1 MKNINNGF
9 TVLNTSLLA
18 SSYYLPICVTFSQ
31 HFIMKNFK
39 VGSKAVRLLYTHQ
52 LMYHELYYTWFINKC
67 VLQTR
72 TFNKPQ
78 KAVVFC
84 FSFIQKSKLSTEVIN
99 SRSKFKIRVFFFFFF
114 NIHYTLF
121 QHFTLNCKRQSSEI
135 RIAFDHNHI

>member
-9 TVLNTSLLA
+9 TVLNTSLA
-18 SSYYLPICVTFSQ
+18 SLYYLPICVTSSQ

-72 TFNKPQ
+72 TFNKLQ
-78 KAVVFC
+78 KAVVF
-84 FSFIQKSKLSTEVIN
+84 FLSLKNQSWVQRWLTQEAN
-99 SRSKFKIRVFFFFFF
+99 SRYKMSFFFFF